1 MVALITWKDYLLV
14 QNESIQLNSQILEI
28 GKTFTSFDEAYNYF
42 KHYAQGVGFNIRKGN
57 IKIFKDRTLR
67 KQYIF
72 YSRKGIREENRKND
86 VKYNR
91 RKARI
96 GYDERVR
103 FMTEDG

>member
-57 IKIFKDRTLR
+57 IKDLR
-67 KQYIF
+67 I
-72 YSRKGIREENRKND
+72 EP
-86 VKYNR
+86 
-91 RKARI
+91 
-96 GYDERVR
+96 
-103 FMTEDG
+103 